1 MELLGASKRK
11 GRGSKGKPFGLNNV
25 LTFSAMNLKRKKI
38 CNAWGVD
45 WKTLPLT
52 KGVRL
57 CELEHDLCSTLVCSI
72 SKMENLEC
80 SDFFLCNW
88 NIQLGSPLEP
98 GVGVGDLYGT
108 FTTWFCDSAER
119 KPIAWIE
126 DVCVDVGLSNWRK
139 YSVESFRIINHSS
152 YLSCIVHYWAFM
164 RCFSYD

>member
-1 MELLGASKRK
+1 MFSSGFWAWQIYLNITTWMELLGASKRK

-72 SKMENLEC
+72 SKMEKLEC
-80 SDFFLCNW
+80 SDFFPL
-88 NIQLGSPLEP
+88 QLEHP
-98 GVGVGDLYGT
+98 VGQSFGARSWSWRSLWDLHNLIL
-108 FTTWFCDSAER
+108 WFSWKETNSLDRECMCGCRA
-119 KPIAWIE
+119 
-126 DVCVDVGLSNWRK
+126 L
-139 YSVESFRIINHSS
+139 
-152 YLSCIVHYWAFM
+152 
-164 RCFSYD
+164 